1 MDDDGFYVQLIIRI
15 YPIVSLKIEEVSGRR
30 EICRCPTD
38 HREVKSKGKSII
50 ILEPLPFRALIIF
63 LYLSVLLSLIFLA
76 TSLISLKITMK
87 GFGFSHISPYDIFTI

>member
-1 MDDDGFYVQLIIRI
+1 MDDDGFYVQLIICI
-15 YPIVSLKIEEVSGRR
+15 YPIGSLNFEEVDDRMENYRS
-30 EICRCPTD
+30 PTD